1 MTKNKFNSEML
12 KTKMEEIELKQ
23 DLESDALIDYI
34 KASGESLDFENSN
47 VSERKIK
54 ECIKDTIFY
63 LKKYIEISKRL
74 RKFKIT
80 SRENNIISEKESE
93 SIIEYL
99 KQADSVLVN
108 INDEIEDMKSCIDRI
123 NNDLTKTRNF
133 STDDYYKIIDL
144 SSNIRSFCA
153 ICMSVIPK
161 MENPVK
167 FQQKD
172 LSESV
177 KRELLTFINKHESL
191 AKKLIDIHETSISV
205 IPAHVWRD
213 MGLVFP
219 PITKAAAHNLYT
231 LGVLADKYIID
242 YEKIRIKDGGLI

>member
-34 KASGESLDFENSN
+34 KTSGESLDFENSN
-47 VSERKIK
+47 ISERKIK

-74 RKFKIT
+74 RKVKIT
-80 SRENNIISEKESE
+80 SRENNIISEK
-93 SIIEYL
+93 
-99 KQADSVLVN
+99 
-108 INDEIEDMKSCIDRI
+108 EDMKSCIDRI

-205 IPAHVWRD
+205 IPARVWRD